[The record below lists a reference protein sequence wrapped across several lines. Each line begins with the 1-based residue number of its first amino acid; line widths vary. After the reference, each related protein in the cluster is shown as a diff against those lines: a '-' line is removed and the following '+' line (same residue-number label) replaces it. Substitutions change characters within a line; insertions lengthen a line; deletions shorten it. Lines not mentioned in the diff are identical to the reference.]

1 MKNDKYIKADYV
13 LLFGKIYTLDKY
25 SRICTSIAIN
35 DGKIIFVG
43 SNIDAFN
50 YIGPKTKVINLKG
63 KMVLP
68 SFSDSNMYP
77 LGNILTENYDVNLS
91 DDEKAKYYPKLS
103 DEQYIDSFLKFQTEM
118 HSLGITSISS
128 VYINSIS
135 DFTPYRIY
143 EKLIKENKLK
153 LRVAYSE
160 NIHPNIEK
168 DGHLVTFKEQIDDLV
183 SKRAEIKDKS
193 PYFKFTSGNIYMD
206 NFVHNKSDYL
216 CIPDENNSLINLEEN
231 YKCNL
236 WQNNKDDLKFVITE
250 LNNLGFQ
257 ARFHSIDSESIKFIL
272 DIFEEVSAP
281 NNYLSRNLLNNIQ
294 SITKEDIQRIRK
306 FKLIASLGNL
316 NDKEASYEY
325 QLKSLLD
332 EKVLVSGAS
341 YSPLSLSPNPII
353 SMQKYLSKNFY
364 DAESNNLRPT
374 SSINGSNYLLSK
386 DNLISVMDII
396 RIFTKNSAYAN
407 FMDDEIGSLEVNKRA
422 DLIVL
427 DTNLLEMNISELHKA
442 NVLMTFFDGEIV
454 YIKQGFNI

>member
-68 SFSDSNMYP
+68 SFSDSNIYP
-77 LGNILTENYDVNLS
+77 LGNILMENYDVNLS
-91 DDEKAKYYPKLS
+91 YDEKAKSYPKLS

-143 EKLIKENKLK
+143 EKLIKENKLN

-160 NIHPNIEK
+160 NIHPHLEK
-168 DGHLVTFKEQIDDLV
+168 DGRLVTFKEQIDDLV

-193 PYFKFTSGNIYMD
+193 PYFKFTSANIYIDDLVD
-206 NFVHNKSDYL
+206 NK
-216 CIPDENNSLINLEEN
+216 NNSSINLEEN
-231 YKCNL
+231 YKYNL
-236 WQNNKDDLKFVITE
+236 LENNKDGLKFVITE

-257 ARFHSIDSESIKFIL
+257 VRFHSTDSESIKFIL
-272 DIFEEVSAP
+272 DTFEEIYTP
-281 NNYLSRNLLNNIQ
+281 NNYLSRSLLNNIQ
-294 SITKEDIQRIRK
+294 SLNKEDIQRIRN

-316 NDKEASYEY
+316 NDKEASYECL
-325 QLKSLLD
+325 LKSLLD
-332 EKVLVSGAS
+332 EKVLVAGAS
-341 YSPLSLSPNPII
+341 YYPLSISPNPII
-353 SMQKYLSKNFY
+353 SIQRCLSKNLY
-364 DAESNNLRPT
+364 DAESNNFQPT
-374 SSINGSNYLLSK
+374 KSIDNSNYLLSR
-386 DNLISVMDII
+386 DNLVSVMDMI

-407 FMDDEIGSLEVNKRA
+407 FIDDEIGSLEVNKRA

-427 DTNLLEMNISELHKA
+427 DKNLLEINISELHKA